1 MNSSFLVTPQWL
13 AEHIDDANIV
23 ILDARMSPP
32 GLTPKRDIQAE
43 FEQRHIPG
51 AVYFNIDAIADN
63 STDLPHMLP
72 SPQVFGEMVGQ
83 LGVNEQHT
91 LVIYDDGNLFSAPR
105 VWWTFR
111 LFGAQKVRILAGG
124 LSGWQQAGFALES
137 GPAKPT
143 SQTFNATFNS
153 AAVKNSNE
161 VLAAIESNEIQ
172 ILDARPASRFKAQE
186 PEPRPGLRLGRIPG
200 SINVPWGSMVENG
213 NLKSPQELANIFAAQ
228 GVDLTK
234 PIITSCGS
242 GVTAAVVALGLT
254 AVNASSVSLYDG
266 SWAEWGAA
274 SNSLPID
281 NTQLP

>member
-13 AEHIDDANIV
+13 AEHIDDTNIV

-32 GLTPKRDIQAE
+32 GLIPKRNIQAE
-43 FEQRHIPG
+43 FEQGHIPG
-51 AVYFNIDAIADN
+51 AVYFDIDAIADS

-72 SPQVFGEMVGQ
+72 SPQVFSEMVGQ
-83 LGVNEQHT
+83 LGASEQHT

-111 LFGAQKVRILAGG
+111 IFGAPKVYILAGG
-124 LSGWQQAGFALES
+124 FSGWQQAGFALER
-137 GPAKPT
+137 GPTFPT
-143 SQTFNATFNS
+143 PQTFNATFND
-153 AAVKNSNE
+153 AAVKNVHE
-161 VLAAIESNEIQ
+161 VLAALGNNEIQ
-172 ILDARPASRFKAQE
+172 ILDARPAGRFKALE

-213 NLKSPQELANIFAAQ
+213 NLKSPQELEAIFAAQ

-242 GVTAAVVALGLT
+242 GVTAAVVALGLA
-254 AVNASSVSLYDG
+254 AVNAPSVALYDG
-266 SWAEWGAA
+266 SWAEWGA
-274 SNSLPID
+274 SDSLPID
-281 NTQLP
+281 STKLS

>member
-13 AEHIDDANIV
+13 AEHIDDTNIV

-32 GLTPKRDIQAE
+32 GLIPKRNIQAE
-43 FEQRHIPG
+43 FEQWHIPG
-51 AVYFNIDAIADN
+51 AVYFDIDAIADS

-72 SPQVFGEMVGQ
+72 SPQVFSEMVGQ
-83 LGVNEQHT
+83 LGASEQHT

-111 LFGAQKVRILAGG
+111 IFGAQKVYILAGG
-124 LSGWQQAGFALES
+124 FSGWQQAGFALES
-137 GPAKPT
+137 GPTFPT
-143 SQTFNATFNS
+143 PQTFNATFND
-153 AAVKNSNE
+153 AAVKNVHE
-161 VLAAIESNEIQ
+161 VLAALGNNEIQ
-172 ILDARPASRFKAQE
+172 ILDARPAGRFKALE

-213 NLKSPQELANIFAAQ
+213 NLKSPQELEAIFAAQ

-242 GVTAAVVALGLT
+242 GVTAAVVALGLA
-254 AVNASSVSLYDG
+254 AVNAPSVALYDG
-266 SWAEWGAA
+266 SWAEWGA
-274 SNSLPID
+274 SDSLPID
-281 NTQLP
+281 STKLS

>member
-13 AEHIDDANIV
+13 AEHIDDTNIV

-32 GLTPKRDIQAE
+32 GLIPKRNIQAE
-43 FEQRHIPG
+43 FEQGHIPG
-51 AVYFNIDAIADN
+51 AVYFDIDAIADS

-72 SPQVFGEMVGQ
+72 SPQVFSEMVGQ
-83 LGVNEQHT
+83 LGASEQHT

-111 LFGAQKVRILAGG
+111 IFGAQKVYILAGG
-124 LSGWQQAGFALES
+124 FSGWQQAGFAFAS
-137 GPAKPT
+137 GPTFPT
-143 SQTFNATFNS
+143 PQTFNATFND
-153 AAVKNSNE
+153 AAVKNVHE
-161 VLAAIESNEIQ
+161 VLAALGNNEIQ
-172 ILDARPASRFKAQE
+172 ILDARPAGRFKALE

-213 NLKSPQELANIFAAQ
+213 NLKSPQELEAIFAAQ

-242 GVTAAVVALGLT
+242 GVTAAVVALGLA
-254 AVNASSVSLYDG
+254 AVNAPSVALYDG
-266 SWAEWGAA
+266 SWAEWGA
-274 SNSLPID
+274 SDSLPID
-281 NTQLP
+281 STKLS

>member
-13 AEHIDDANIV
+13 TEHIDDTNIV

-32 GLTPKRDIQAE
+32 GLIPKRNIQAE
-43 FEQRHIPG
+43 FEQGHIPG
-51 AVYFNIDAIADN
+51 AVYFDIDAIADS

-72 SPQVFGEMVGQ
+72 SPQVFSEMVGQ
-83 LGVNEQHT
+83 LGVSDQHT

-111 LFGAQKVRILAGG
+111 IFGAPKVYILAGG
-124 LSGWQQAGFALES
+124 FSGWQQAGFALES
-137 GPAKPT
+137 GPIFPT
-143 SQTFNATFNS
+143 PQTFNATFND
-153 AAVKNSNE
+153 AAVKNTHE
-161 VLAAIESNEIQ
+161 VLAALGNNEIQ
-172 ILDARPASRFKAQE
+172 ILDARPAGRFKALE

-213 NLKSPQELANIFAAQ
+213 NLKSPQELEAIFAAQ

-242 GVTAAVVALGLT
+242 GVTAAVVALGLA
-254 AVNASSVSLYDG
+254 AVNAPSVALYDG
-266 SWAEWGAA
+266 SWAEWGA
-274 SNSLPID
+274 SDSLPID
-281 NTQLP
+281 STKLS

>member
-13 AEHIDDANIV
+13 AEHIDDTNIV

-32 GLTPKRDIQAE
+32 GLIPKRNIQAE
-43 FEQRHIPG
+43 FEQGHIPG
-51 AVYFNIDAIADN
+51 AVYFDIDAIADS

-72 SPQVFGEMVGQ
+72 SPQVFSEMVGQ
-83 LGVNEQHT
+83 LGVSDQHT

-111 LFGAQKVRILAGG
+111 IFGAPKVYILAGG
-124 LSGWQQAGFALES
+124 FSGWQQAGFALES
-137 GPAKPT
+137 GPTFPT
-143 SQTFNATFNS
+143 PQTFNATFND
-153 AAVKNSNE
+153 AAVKNVHE
-161 VLAAIESNEIQ
+161 VLAALGNNEIQ
-172 ILDARPASRFKAQE
+172 ILDARPAGRFKGLE

-213 NLKSPQELANIFAAQ
+213 NLKSPQELEAIFAAQ

-242 GVTAAVVALGLT
+242 GVTAAVVALGLA
-254 AVNASSVSLYDG
+254 AVNAPSVALYDG
-266 SWAEWGAA
+266 SWAEWGA
-274 SNSLPID
+274 SDSLPID
-281 NTQLP
+281 STKLS

>member
-32 GLTPKRDIQAE
+32 GLIPKRDIQAE
-43 FEQRHIPG
+43 FEQGHIPG
-51 AVYFNIDAIADN
+51 AVYFDIDAIADN

-72 SPQVFGEMVGQ
+72 SPQVFSEMVGQ
-83 LGVNEQHT
+83 LGVSEQHT

-111 LFGAQKVRILAGG
+111 IFGAKNVYLLAGG
-124 LSGWQQAGFALES
+124 FSGWQQAGLALES
-137 GPAKPT
+137 GPTSPT
-143 SQTFNATFNS
+143 PQSFTAIFNRT
-153 AAVKNSNE
+153 AVKNVNE
-161 VLAAIESNEIQ
+161 VLAALENNEIQ
-172 ILDARPASRFKAQE
+172 ILDARPAGRFKAQE
-186 PEPRPGLRLGRIPG
+186 PEPRPGLHLGRIPG

-213 NLKSPQELANIFAAQ
+213 NLKSPQELETIFTAQ

-242 GVTAAVVALGLT
+242 GVTAAVVALGLA
-254 AVNASSVSLYDG
+254 AVNAPSVALYDG
-266 SWAEWGAA
+266 SWAEWGA
-274 SNSLPID
+274 SDSLPID
-281 NTQLP
+281 STKLS